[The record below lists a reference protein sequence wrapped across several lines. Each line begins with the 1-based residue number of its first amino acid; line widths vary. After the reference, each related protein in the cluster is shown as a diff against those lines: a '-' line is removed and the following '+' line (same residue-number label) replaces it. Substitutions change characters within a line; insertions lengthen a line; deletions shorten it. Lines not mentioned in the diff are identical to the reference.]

1 MESTVVS
8 IQDNK
13 FGIMHY
19 LHKLFDPPV
28 LFAEEELSDQMAGL
42 MLFFLLCGNTD
53 SRSQTYL
60 FCMWKPE
67 LSGLIQKTSRSCLG
81 PPAVDS
87 PDTSCAWLL

>member
-42 MLFFLLCGNTD
+42 MLFFCVGTQIQGLRLICFACG
-53 SRSQTYL
+53 SL
-60 FCMWKPE
+60 
-67 LSGLIQKTSRSCLG
+67 SCL
-81 PPAVDS
+81 A
-87 PDTSCAWLL
+87 